1 VAVVWAK
8 IKVINNYQLSIMI
21 MIRLLIFLFVP
32 FFLIGQNIR
41 ITQSDTYERHTE
53 LRWDVQNLSNVEYFR
68 IMRSSD
74 NKAFS
79 PVKTV
84 TSATY
89 MDFSSTD
96 KLDTF
101 YYYIEALSGLNQS
114 LATSDTIQVIEY
126 TMTDAELMDMVQR
139 YTFRY
144 FWDEGHP
151 VSGMA
156 RERNNSEDIVTTGGS
171 GFGIMGILV
180 GIENGYITRSE
191 GANRIIK
198 IISFLQYAE
207 KFHGAFPHWMN
218 GRTGKVVPFSQF
230 DNGGDLV
237 ETAFLMQGL
246 LAARQFFDENN
257 NTEKAIRQI
266 ITKLYEDVE
275 WDWYSKNNSGV
286 LYWHWSPNYAWQ
298 MNFPLRGY
306 NEAMIVYLL
315 AIASPTHSVPA
326 SYYHNGWAAA
336 NNYKNGNT
344 WFGYKLFVGPAYGG
358 PLFFAHYSFL
368 GFDPRGIKDKYANY
382 FENNRNHTLIN
393 RGWCIYNPLKHK
405 KYSENSWG
413 LTASDNPFGYSAHEP
428 GSRDNGTIAPTAA
441 LSSMPYT
448 PTESIAALR
457 HFYFVEGESLFGPNG
472 FYDAFNGD
480 QNWVADSYLAID
492 QGPILVM
499 LQNHR
504 TELLWNMFMKNPE
517 IKPALDAIGFVPD
530 LTATSEV
537 NDDNRMAL
545 YPNPTTGKVK
555 LVFDR
560 ERPNQIIIFDNTGNI
575 VKNFK
580 RMVEIEFLDEIEL
593 IPSLYFIQA
602 NFEGNTEIIKLIVH

>member
-1 VAVVWAK
+1 
-8 IKVINNYQLSIMI
+8 

-32 FFLIGQNIR
+32 FFLTGQNIR

-74 NKAFS
+74 NKVFS
-79 PVKTV
+79 SVKTV

-114 LATSDTIQVIEY
+114 LATSDTIQAIEN
-126 TMTDAELMDMVQR
+126 TMTDAELMDMVQK

-246 LAARQFFDENN
+246 LAARQFFDVNN

-580 RMVEIEFLDEIEL
+580 RMVEIESLDEIEL

-602 NFEGNTEIIKLIVH
+602 NFEGNTEIIKLIVY

>member
-1 VAVVWAK
+1 
-8 IKVINNYQLSIMI
+8 

-32 FFLIGQNIR
+32 FFLTGQNIR

-74 NKAFS
+74 NKAFF

-114 LATSDTIQVIEY
+114 LATSDTIQAIEY

-246 LAARQFFDENN
+246 LAARQFFDVNN

-315 AIASPTHSVPA
+315 AIASPTHYVPA

-336 NNYKNGNT
+336 NNYKNGNA

-457 HFYFVEGESLFGPNG
+457 HFYLVEGESLFGPNG

-530 LTATSEV
+530 LTATSDA
-537 NDDNRMAL
+537 NDIIKMAL

-580 RMVEIEFLDEIEL
+580 RMVEIESLDEIEL

-602 NFEGNTEIIKLIVH
+602 NFEGNTEIIKLIVY

>member
-114 LATSDTIQVIEY
+114 LATSDTIQAIEN
-126 TMTDAELMDMVQR
+126 TMTDAELMDMVQK

-246 LAARQFFDENN
+246 LAARQFFDVNN

-315 AIASPTHSVPA
+315 AITSPTHSVPA

>member
-1 VAVVWAK
+1 
-8 IKVINNYQLSIMI
+8 MI
-21 MIRLLIFLFVP
+21 MIRLFIFLFVP
-32 FFLIGQNIR
+32 FLAIGQNIL

-53 LRWDVQNLSNVEYFR
+53 LRWDVQNLTNAEYFR
-68 IMRSSD
+68 IMRSFD

-84 TSATY
+84 TSMTY

-114 LATSDTIQVIEY
+114 LAISDTIQAIEFS
-126 TMTDAELMDMVQR
+126 MTDEQLMDMVQR

-156 RERNNSEDIVTTGGS
+156 RERNNSGDIVTTGGS

-191 GANRIIK
+191 GANRIVK

-207 KFHGAFPHWMN
+207 KFHGVFPHWMN
-218 GRTGKVVPFSQF
+218 GRTGKVVPFSQY

-246 LAARQFFDENN
+246 LAAKQFFAENN

-306 NEAMIVYLL
+306 NEALVVYLL

-344 WFGYKLFVGPAYGG
+344 WFGHKLFVGPAYGG

-368 GFDPRGIKDKYANY
+368 GFDPRGIKDKYTNY
-382 FENNRNHTLIN
+382 FDNNRNHTLIN

-405 KYSENSWG
+405 KYSENCWG

-457 HFYFVEGESLFGPNG
+457 HFYFEEGESLFGPNG

-504 TELLWNMFMKNPE
+504 TELLWKMFMKNPE
-517 IKPALDAIGFVPD
+517 IKPALDAIGFLPD
-530 LTATSEV
+530 LTSTSEA
-537 NDDNRMAL
+537 NDINKMAL
-545 YPNPTTGKVK
+545 YPNPTSGKVK

-575 VKNFK
+575 VKNFNSL
-580 RMVEIEFLDEIEL
+580 VEIEVLEEIEL

>member
-1 VAVVWAK
+1 
-8 IKVINNYQLSIMI
+8 

-32 FFLIGQNIR
+32 FFLTGQNIR

-74 NKAFS
+74 NKVFS
-79 PVKTV
+79 SVKTV

-114 LATSDTIQVIEY
+114 LATSDTIQAIEN
-126 TMTDAELMDMVQR
+126 TMTDAELMDMVQK

-246 LAARQFFDENN
+246 LAARQFFDVNN

-530 LTATSEV
+530 LTATSDA
-537 NDDNRMAL
+537 NDIIKMAL

-580 RMVEIEFLDEIEL
+580 RMVEIESLDEIEL

-602 NFEGNTEIIKLIVH
+602 NFEGNTEIIKLIVY

>member
-1 VAVVWAK
+1 M
-8 IKVINNYQLSIMI
+8 L
-21 MIRLLIFLFVP
+21 MIRLLILLFVP

-53 LRWDVQNLSNVEYFR
+53 LRWDVQNLTNVEYFR

-74 NKAFS
+74 NKVFS

-114 LATSDTIQVIEY
+114 LATSDTIQAIEY
-126 TMTDAELMDMVQR
+126 TMTDAELMDMVQK

-246 LAARQFFDENN
+246 LAARQFFDVNN

-517 IKPALDAIGFVPD
+517 IKPALDAIGFVQD
-530 LTATSEV
+530 LTATSDA
-537 NDDNRMAL
+537 NDINKMAL

-580 RMVEIEFLDEIEL
+580 RMVEIESLDEIEL

>member
-1 VAVVWAK
+1 
-8 IKVINNYQLSIMI
+8 

-32 FFLIGQNIR
+32 FFLTGQNIR

-74 NKAFS
+74 NKVFS

-114 LATSDTIQVIEY
+114 LATSDTIQAIEN
-126 TMTDAELMDMVQR
+126 TMTDAELMDMVQK

-246 LAARQFFDENN
+246 LAARQFFDVNN

-336 NNYKNGNT
+336 NNYKNGNA

-530 LTATSEV
+530 LTATSDA
-537 NDDNRMAL
+537 NDIIKMAL

-580 RMVEIEFLDEIEL
+580 RMVEIESLDEIEL

-602 NFEGNTEIIKLIVH
+602 NFEGNTEIIKLIVY

>member
-1 VAVVWAK
+1 
-8 IKVINNYQLSIMI
+8 MI

-32 FFLIGQNIR
+32 FFLIGQNIH

-74 NKAFS
+74 NKVFS

-89 MDFSSTD
+89 IDFSSTD

-114 LATSDTIQVIEY
+114 LATSDTIQAIEN
-126 TMTDAELMDMVQR
+126 TMTDAELMDMVQK

-246 LAARQFFDENN
+246 LAARQFFDVNN

-336 NNYKNGNT
+336 NNYKNGNA

-457 HFYFVEGESLFGPNG
+457 HFYLVEGESLFGPNG

-530 LTATSEV
+530 LTATSDA
-537 NDDNRMAL
+537 NDIIKMAL

-580 RMVEIEFLDEIEL
+580 RMVEIESLDEIEL

-602 NFEGNTEIIKLIVH
+602 NFEGNTEIIKLIVY

>member
-1 VAVVWAK
+1 
-8 IKVINNYQLSIMI
+8 

-32 FFLIGQNIR
+32 FFLTGQNIR

-74 NKAFS
+74 NKVFS
-79 PVKTV
+79 SVKTV

-114 LATSDTIQVIEY
+114 LATSDTIQAIEN
-126 TMTDAELMDMVQR
+126 TMTDAELMDMVQK

-246 LAARQFFDENN
+246 LAARQFFDVNN

-457 HFYFVEGESLFGPNG
+457 HFYLVEGESLFGPNG

-530 LTATSEV
+530 LTATSEA
-537 NDDNRMAL
+537 NDINKMAL

-580 RMVEIEFLDEIEL
+580 RMVEIESLDEIEL

-602 NFEGNTEIIKLIVH
+602 NFEGNTEIIKLIVY

>member
-1 VAVVWAK
+1 
-8 IKVINNYQLSIMI
+8 

-32 FFLIGQNIR
+32 FFLTGQNIR

-74 NKAFS
+74 NKVFS
-79 PVKTV
+79 SVKTV

-114 LATSDTIQVIEY
+114 LATSDTIQAIEN
-126 TMTDAELMDMVQR
+126 TMTDAELMDMVQK

-246 LAARQFFDENN
+246 LAARQFFDVNN

-336 NNYKNGNT
+336 NNYKNGNA

-530 LTATSEV
+530 LTATSDA
-537 NDDNRMAL
+537 NDIIKMAL

-580 RMVEIEFLDEIEL
+580 RMVEIESLDEIEL

>member
-1 VAVVWAK
+1 MKIQNAEFIAGANEISNIPKYNYNEVAFTG
-8 IKVINNYQLSIMI
+8 
-21 MIRLLIFLFVP
+21 R
-32 FFLIGQNIR
+32 
-41 ITQSDTYERHTE
+41 
-53 LRWDVQNLSNVEYFR
+53 SNVGKSSLINTIVHRKNLAKVSANPGKTKQINLFLVDSTFILADLPGFGYAAVSKTERQSWKDMIYDYFTKR
-68 IMRSSD
+68 EKLKLICCLVDSRHD
-74 NKAFS
+74 
-79 PVKTV
+79 P
-84 TSATY
+84 
-89 MDFSSTD
+89 
-96 KLDTF
+96 LDTDLAL
-101 YYYIEALSGLNQS
+101 IEWL
-114 LATSDTIQVIEY
+114 
-126 TMTDAELMDMVQR
+126 
-139 YTFRY
+139 
-144 FWDEGHP
+144 
-151 VSGMA
+151 
-156 RERNNSEDIVTTGGS
+156 
-171 GFGIMGILV
+171 
-180 GIENGYITRSE
+180 
-191 GANRIIK
+191 
-198 IISFLQYAE
+198 
-207 KFHGAFPHWMN
+207 
-218 GRTGKVVPFSQF
+218 
-230 DNGGDLV
+230 
-237 ETAFLMQGL
+237 
-246 LAARQFFDENN
+246 ENN

-368 GFDPRGIKDKYANY
+368 GFDPRGIKDKYTNY
-382 FENNRNHTLIN
+382 FDNNRNHTLIN

-530 LTATSEV
+530 LTATSEA
-537 NDDNRMAL
+537 NDINKMAL

-580 RMVEIEFLDEIEL
+580 RMVEIESLDEIEL

-602 NFEGNTEIIKLIVH
+602 NFEGNKMILKFIELQNENNPEDTAFYIETYERQ

>member
-1 VAVVWAK
+1 M
-8 IKVINNYQLSIMI
+8 L
-21 MIRLLIFLFVP
+21 MIRLLILLFVP

-74 NKAFS
+74 NKVFS

-114 LATSDTIQVIEY
+114 LATSDTIQAIEN
-126 TMTDAELMDMVQR
+126 TMRDAELMDMVQK

-207 KFHGAFPHWMN
+207 KFHGVFPHWMN
-218 GRTGKVVPFSQF
+218 GRTGKIVPFSQY

-246 LAARQFFDENN
+246 LAARQFFDVNN

-306 NEAMIVYLL
+306 NEALVVYLL

-413 LTASDNPFGYSAHEP
+413 LTASDNPFGYLAHEP

-530 LTATSEV
+530 LTATSEA
-537 NDDNRMAL
+537 NDDNRMAI
-545 YPNPTTGKVK
+545 YPNPTSGKVK

-580 RMVEIEFLDEIEL
+580 RMVEIESLDEIEL

-602 NFEGNTEIIKLIVH
+602 NFEGNTEIKKLIVH

>member
-1 VAVVWAK
+1 
-8 IKVINNYQLSIMI
+8 

-32 FFLIGQNIR
+32 FFLTGQNIR

-74 NKAFS
+74 NKVFS
-79 PVKTV
+79 SVKTV

-114 LATSDTIQVIEY
+114 LATSDTIQAIEN
-126 TMTDAELMDMVQR
+126 TMTDAELMDMVQK

-237 ETAFLMQGL
+237 ETACLMQGL
-246 LAARQFFDENN
+246 LAARQFFDVNN

-457 HFYFVEGESLFGPNG
+457 HFYLVEGESLFGPNG

-530 LTATSEV
+530 LTATSDA
-537 NDDNRMAL
+537 NDIIKMAL

-580 RMVEIEFLDEIEL
+580 RMVEIESLDEIEL

-602 NFEGNTEIIKLIVH
+602 NFEGNTEIIKLIVY

>member
-1 VAVVWAK
+1 
-8 IKVINNYQLSIMI
+8 MI
-21 MIRLLIFLFVP
+21 MIRLFIFLFVP
-32 FFLIGQNIR
+32 FLAIGQNIL

-53 LRWDVQNLSNVEYFR
+53 LRWDVQNLTNAEYFR
-68 IMRSSD
+68 IMRSFD

-84 TSATY
+84 TSMTY

-114 LATSDTIQVIEY
+114 LAISDTIQAIEFS
-126 TMTDAELMDMVQR
+126 MTDEQLMDMVQR

-156 RERNNSEDIVTTGGS
+156 RERNNSGDIVTTGGS

-191 GANRIIK
+191 GANRIVK

-207 KFHGAFPHWMN
+207 KFHGVFPHWMN
-218 GRTGKVVPFSQF
+218 GRTGKVVPFSQY

-246 LAARQFFDENN
+246 LAAKQFFAENN

-275 WDWYSKNNSGV
+275 WDWYSKNNSDV

-315 AIASPTHSVPA
+315 AIASPTHSVQA
-326 SYYHNGWAAA
+326 SYYHSGWAAA

-344 WFGYKLFVGPAYGG
+344 WFGHKLFVGPAYGG

-368 GFDPRGIKDKYANY
+368 GFDPRGIKDKYTNY
-382 FENNRNHTLIN
+382 FDNNRNHTLIN

-405 KYSENSWG
+405 KYSENCWG

-504 TELLWNMFMKNPE
+504 TELLWKMFMKNPE
-517 IKPALDAIGFVPD
+517 IKPALDAIGFVQD
-530 LTATSEV
+530 LTATSEA
-537 NDDNRMAL
+537 NDIIKMAL
-545 YPNPTTGKVK
+545 YPNPTSGKVK

-560 ERPNQIIIFDNTGNI
+560 ERPKQIIIFDNTGNI
-575 VKNFK
+575 IKNFK
-580 RMVEIEFLDEIEL
+580 SMVEVETLDEIEL
-593 IPSLYFIQA
+593 IPSIYFIQA
-602 NFEGNTEIIKLIVH
+602 NFEGNTERMKLIVH

>member
-1 VAVVWAK
+1 
-8 IKVINNYQLSIMI
+8 

-74 NKAFS
+74 NKVFS
-79 PVKTV
+79 SVKTV

-114 LATSDTIQVIEY
+114 LATSDTIQAIEN
-126 TMTDAELMDMVQR
+126 TMTDAELMDMVQK

-246 LAARQFFDENN
+246 LAARQFFDVNN

-336 NNYKNGNT
+336 NNYKNGNA

-428 GSRDNGTIAPTAA
+428 GSRDNGTITPTAA

-580 RMVEIEFLDEIEL
+580 RMVEIESLDEIEL

>member
-1 VAVVWAK
+1 M
-8 IKVINNYQLSIMI
+8 L
-21 MIRLLIFLFVP
+21 MIRLFIFLFVP

-53 LRWDVQNLSNVEYFR
+53 LRWDVQNLTNVEYFR

-74 NKAFS
+74 NKAFF

-139 YTFRY
+139 YTFRF

-246 LAARQFFDENN
+246 LAARQFFDVNN

-504 TELLWNMFMKNPE
+504 TELLWNTFMKNPE

-530 LTATSEV
+530 LTATSEA
-537 NDDNRMAL
+537 NDINKMAL

-580 RMVEIEFLDEIEL
+580 RMVEIESLDEIEL

>member
-1 VAVVWAK
+1 
-8 IKVINNYQLSIMI
+8 

-53 LRWDVQNLSNVEYFR
+53 LRWDVQNLTNVEYFR

-74 NKAFS
+74 NKAFF

-139 YTFRY
+139 YTFRF

-246 LAARQFFDENN
+246 LAARQFFDVNN

-315 AIASPTHSVPA
+315 AITSPTHSVPA

>member
-1 VAVVWAK
+1 M
-8 IKVINNYQLSIMI
+8 L
-21 MIRLLIFLFVP
+21 MIRLLILLFVP

-53 LRWDVQNLSNVEYFR
+53 LRWDVQNLTNVEYFR

-74 NKAFS
+74 NKAFF

-114 LATSDTIQVIEY
+114 LATSDTIQAIEN
-126 TMTDAELMDMVQR
+126 TMRDAELMDMVQK

-246 LAARQFFDENN
+246 LAARQFFDVNN

-580 RMVEIEFLDEIEL
+580 RMVEIESLDEIEL

>member
-1 VAVVWAK
+1 M
-8 IKVINNYQLSIMI
+8 L
-21 MIRLLIFLFVP
+21 MIRLLILLFVP

-53 LRWDVQNLSNVEYFR
+53 LRWDVQNLTNVEYFR

-74 NKAFS
+74 NKVFS

-114 LATSDTIQVIEY
+114 LATSDTIQAIEY
-126 TMTDAELMDMVQR
+126 TMTDAELMDMVQK

-246 LAARQFFDENN
+246 LAARQFFDVNN

-530 LTATSEV
+530 LTATSEA
-537 NDDNRMAL
+537 NDINKMAL

-580 RMVEIEFLDEIEL
+580 RMVEIESLDEIEL

>member
-1 VAVVWAK
+1 
-8 IKVINNYQLSIMI
+8 MI
-21 MIRLLIFLFVP
+21 LIRLLIFLFVP

-53 LRWDVQNLSNVEYFR
+53 LRWDVQNLTNVEYFR

-74 NKAFS
+74 NKAFF

-114 LATSDTIQVIEY
+114 LATSDTIQAIEY
-126 TMTDAELMDMVQR
+126 TMTDAELMDMVQK

-246 LAARQFFDENN
+246 LAARQFFDVNN

-428 GSRDNGTIAPTAA
+428 GSRDNGTITPTAA

-580 RMVEIEFLDEIEL
+580 RMVEIESLDEIEL

>member
-1 VAVVWAK
+1 
-8 IKVINNYQLSIMI
+8 
-21 MIRLLIFLFVP
+21 
-32 FFLIGQNIR
+32 
-41 ITQSDTYERHTE
+41 
-53 LRWDVQNLSNVEYFR
+53 
-68 IMRSSD
+68 
-74 NKAFS
+74 
-79 PVKTV
+79 VKTV

-114 LATSDTIQVIEY
+114 LATSDTIQAIEN
-126 TMTDAELMDMVQR
+126 TMTDAELMDMVQK

-246 LAARQFFDENN
+246 LAARQFFDVNN

-457 HFYFVEGESLFGPNG
+457 HFYLVEGESLFGPNG

-530 LTATSEV
+530 LTATSDA
-537 NDDNRMAL
+537 NDIIKMAL

-580 RMVEIEFLDEIEL
+580 RMVEIESLDEIEL

-602 NFEGNTEIIKLIVH
+602 NFEGNTEIIKLIVY

>member
-1 VAVVWAK
+1 
-8 IKVINNYQLSIMI
+8 

-32 FFLIGQNIR
+32 FFLIGQNIH

-74 NKAFS
+74 NKVFS
-79 PVKTV
+79 SVKTV

-89 MDFSSTD
+89 IDFSSTD

-114 LATSDTIQVIEY
+114 LATSDTIQAIEN
-126 TMTDAELMDMVQR
+126 TMTDAELMDMVQK

-246 LAARQFFDENN
+246 LAARQFFDVNN

-530 LTATSEV
+530 LTATSDA
-537 NDDNRMAL
+537 NDIIKMAL

-580 RMVEIEFLDEIEL
+580 RMVEIESLDEIEL